1 MKLAI
6 LREFGSPRM
15 PIITIIIIITVI
27 AGSAKS

>member
-15 PIITIIIIITVI
+15 PITTIIIITVI